1 MITDCLHTESTDE
14 TEVRKRL
21 WRVNHPYN
29 VRWDE
34 SCHPHAVC
42 FFMLFLQVSEFIRIF
57 AHGLRPDSV
66 VPEIYN
72 QLKGN

>member
-1 MITDCLHTESTDE
+1 MKWESYLCFQFQQGGRDIGGLQKMSNQL
-14 TEVRKRL
+14 VL
-21 WRVNHPYN
+21 LF
-29 VRWDE
+29 
-34 SCHPHAVC
+34 SAVC
-42 FFMLFLQVSEFIRIF
+42 FFMLFLHVSEFIRIF

>member
-1 MITDCLHTESTDE
+1 MITDFVHMEMRMTRRSASG
-14 TEVRKRL
+14 L

-42 FFMLFLQVSEFIRIF
+42 FFVLFLHVSEFIRIF

>member
-1 MITDCLHTESTDE
+1 MSNLLVLLFS
-14 TEVRKRL
+14 
-21 WRVNHPYN
+21 
-29 VRWDE
+29 
-34 SCHPHAVC
+34 AVC